1 MILSRNPIILISNDF
16 LLLPASSWK
25 LFHSPRNLSMTLQ
38 AGKVRIGGTGTLWKT
53 RKVESCALNI
63 SPNGIIWRHHKLGIA
78 CMPLSIEVNFE
89 HGHGCLDRK
98 LYFYDA
104 HDNLCNYASGVCV
117 EQ

>member
-1 MILSRNPIILISNDF
+1 
-16 LLLPASSWK
+16 
-25 LFHSPRNLSMTLQ
+25 MTLQ
-38 AGKVRIGGTGTLWKT
+38 AGKVGIGDTGTLWKT

-63 SPNGIIWRHHKLGIA
+63 SPNGIIWRHHKLAIA

-104 HDNLCNYASGVCV
+104 HDNLCNYASGFGCAWSNECFGYVHDV
-117 EQ
+117 AG

>member
-1 MILSRNPIILISNDF
+1 M
-16 LLLPASSWK
+16 
-25 LFHSPRNLSMTLQ
+25 
-38 AGKVRIGGTGTLWKT
+38 GIGDTGTLWKT

-104 HDNLCNYASGVCV
+104 HDNLCNYASGVRGAMNASV
-117 EQ
+117 MLTMSLVD